1 MLDANFTH
9 PAGGSDTDTAPDLI
23 VAYCATIPFSAVCE
37 AVHATL
43 AGSLPF
49 PDIVRHLLGADV
61 EYYHVDYILLQFTF
75 YGANAASVVAP
86 LTFEG
91 LPAVA
96 KDLDAVALRQAIL
109 NSQQKGQPPYR
120 EFSQRA
126 MRAGVQGYFAFLK
139 GTRVTYLGRQGDQ
152 HTEWFPGAERKAN
165 LRD

>member
-1 MLDANFTH
+1 MN
-9 PAGGSDTDTAPDLI
+9 SDLVLQAARASLT
-23 VAYCATIPFSAVCE
+23 
-37 AVHATL
+37 
-43 AGSLPF
+43 GSLPF
-49 PDIVRHLLGADV
+49 PEIVRNLIQAGV

-75 YGANAASVVAP
+75 YGTNAASVVAP

-96 KDLDAVALRQAIL
+96 KDFDVAALRQTIL
-109 NSQQKGQPPYR
+109 DSQQDGQQFR

-152 HTEWFPGAERKAN
+152 HTEWFPGAEPKSRV
-165 LRD
+165 RD